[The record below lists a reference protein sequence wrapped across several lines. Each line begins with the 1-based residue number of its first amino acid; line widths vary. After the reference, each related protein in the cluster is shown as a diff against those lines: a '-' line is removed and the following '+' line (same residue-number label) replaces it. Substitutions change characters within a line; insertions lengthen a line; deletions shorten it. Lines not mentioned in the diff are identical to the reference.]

1 VVEVVAETA
10 AEGAVVED
18 EAVDANEMAR
28 EKNACGIRIRI
39 RNPPRQRMPE
49 EILPHLPPR
58 RTRNRQRLFL
68 SLSLLQLLR
77 LGFPRR

>member
-18 EAVDANEMAR
+18 EAVDANETAK
-28 EKNACGIRIRI
+28 EKNVNGIRIRK
-39 RNPPRQRMPE
+39 PPRQRMPE
-49 EILPHLPPR
+49 EILPHLLPR

-77 LGFPRR
+77 LGFLFR